1 MLDLFSNLNPVAT
14 GIVGTIFSILILTI
28 ILTFAIRRKYTTLIH
43 DLESPEN
50 RVNGVF
56 AEKALNKM
64 VDDYHKAVENNIDE
78 INTPVIVEKHMA
90 HSFKGYATMER
101 IASRSVSLMVILG
114 LLGTF
119 YGLTLS
125 IGEIVTLLASTKGSI
140 VNDMT
145 PIIDGLMSSL
155 QGMSVAFVTSLCGI
169 GGSIIVTLINMA
181 FSIQATKEH
190 VFVCAEEYLDHYAG
204 RKRGGAGAAVAG
216 TIDLGL
222 DQFGD
227 KLEENL
233 KELTSAL
240 GYRLG
245 TVATEMA
252 NTAESLNGSIVKF
265 DNSVQMFTENTRDF
279 SEFNHDLRTNIQRM
293 NVSFDDFSSQMK
305 SSAKELKTGHQV
317 LSNTLEVI
325 GQERTK

>member
-14 GIVGTIFSILILTI
+14 GIVVTIFSILILTI
-28 ILTFAIRRKYTTLIH
+28 ILTFVIRRKYTSLIH

-56 AEKALNKM
+56 AEKVLNKM
-64 VDDYHKAVENNIDE
+64 VDDYHKAVENNVDE
-78 INTPVIVEKHMA
+78 INTPVIIEKHMA

-125 IGEIVTLLASTKGSI
+125 IGEIVTLLASTKGSL

-181 FSIQATKEH
+181 FSIQATKEQ
-190 VFVCAEEYLDHYAG
+190 VFVYAEEYLDHYAG
-204 RKRGGAGAAVAG
+204 RKRGVVGTAAVV
-216 TIDLGL
+216 DLGL

-233 KELTSAL
+233 KEMTSAL
-240 GYRLG
+240 NYRLG
-245 TVATEMA
+245 AVATEMA
-252 NTAESLNGSIVKF
+252 NTAESLNGSIGQF
-265 DNSVQMFTENTRDF
+265 DASIQTFSENTRDF
-279 SEFNHDLRTNIQRM
+279 SEFNHDLRSNIQRM
-293 NVSFDDFSSQMK
+293 NVSFDDFSTNIK
-305 SSAKELKTGHQV
+305 SSTKELKNGHQV

>member
-1 MLDLFSNLNPVAT
+1 MFDLFLNLNPVAM
-14 GIVGTIFSILILTI
+14 GIVGTIFSILVLTV
-28 ILTFAIRRKYTTLIH
+28 ILTFVIRKKYKSLVE
-43 DLESPEN
+43 DLESPGN
-50 RVNGVF
+50 RENGVF
-56 AEKALNKM
+56 ENAALNKM
-64 VDDYHKAVENNIDE
+64 VDDYQRAVENQVDE
-78 INTPVIVEKHMA
+78 INTPAIVEKNMA
-90 HSFKGYATMER
+90 SGFSGYAVAER

-125 IGEIVTLLASTKGSI
+125 IGEIVTLLASTKGSL

-145 PIIDGLMSSL
+145 PIIDGLMNSL

-181 FSIQATKEH
+181 FSIQGTKEQ
-190 VFVCAEEYLDHYAG
+190 VLVCAEEYLDHSTG
-204 RKRGGAGAAVAG
+204 RKRLGAATGQV
-216 TIDLGL
+216 DLGL

-240 GYRLG
+240 SYRLG

-252 NTAESLNGSIVKF
+252 NTAESLNGSITKF
-265 DNSVQMFTENTRDF
+265 DESIQTFNENTRDF
-279 SEFNHDLRTNIQRM
+279 SEFNHELRTNIQRM
-293 NVSFDDFSSQMK
+293 NVTFDDFTAQMK
-305 SSAKELKTGHQV
+305 SSTKELKTGHQV

-325 GQERTK
+325 GQEKAK

>member
-14 GIVGTIFSILILTI
+14 GIVGTIFTILILTV
-28 ILTFAIRRKYTTLIH
+28 ILTFVIKRKYSTLIQ

-50 RVNGVF
+50 RANGVF
-56 AEKALNKM
+56 AEHALNKM
-64 VDDYHKAVENNIDE
+64 VDDYHKAVENNVE
-78 INTPVIVEKHMA
+78 EVNTYAIIEKHMA
-90 HSFKGYATMER
+90 KNFGGYAVAER
-101 IASRSVSLMVILG
+101 IASRSISLMVILG

-125 IGEIVTLLASTKGSI
+125 IGEIVTLLGSTKGSI

-181 FSIQATKEH
+181 FSIQATKDH
-190 VFVCAEEYLDHYAG
+190 VFVCAEEYLDHFAG
-204 RKRGGAGAAVAG
+204 KKRGGAVVAG
-216 TIDLGL
+216 GSVDLGL

-240 GYRLG
+240 SYKLS
-245 TVATEMA
+245 TVATEMS
-252 NTAESLNGSIVKF
+252 NTAESLNSSIGKF
-265 DNSVQMFTENTRDF
+265 DDSIQTFAENTRDF
-279 SEFNHDLRTNIQRM
+279 SEFNHDLRSNIQRM
-293 NVSFDDFSSQMK
+293 NVSFDDFSNSIK
-305 SSAKELKTGHQV
+305 SSTKELKNGHQV

-325 GQERTK
+325 GKERTK

>member
-1 MLDLFSNLNPVAT
+1 MLDLFTNLNPVAT
-14 GIVGTIFSILILTI
+14 GIVATIFTILILTI
-28 ILTFAIRRKYTTLIH
+28 ILTFMIRRKYTSLIH
-43 DLESPEN
+43 DLDSPEN

-56 AEKALNKM
+56 ENKALNKM
-64 VDDYHKAVENNIDE
+64 VDDYHKAVENNVDD
-78 INTPVIVEKHMA
+78 INTPVIIEKHMA
-90 HSFKGYATMER
+90 HGFKGYATAER
-101 IASRSVSLMVILG
+101 IASRSVSLMVTLG

-125 IGEIVTLLASTKGSI
+125 IGEIVTLLASTKGSL

-145 PIIDGLMSSL
+145 PIIDGLMNSL

-169 GGSIIVTLINMA
+169 GGSIIVTFMNMA
-181 FSIQATKEH
+181 FSIQGTKEQ
-190 VFVCAEEYLDHYAG
+190 VFVHAEEYLDHYSG
-204 RKRGGAGAAVAG
+204 RKRGVSGAAAVV
-216 TIDLGL
+216 DLGL

-233 KELTSAL
+233 KDLTSAL
-240 GYRLG
+240 NYRLG

-252 NTAESLNGSIVKF
+252 NTAESLNGSIAQF
-265 DNSVQMFTENTRDF
+265 DSSLKTFAENTRDF
-279 SEFNHDLRTNIQRM
+279 TEFNHDLRSNIQRM

-305 SSAKELKTGHQV
+305 HSTKELKSGHKV

-325 GQERTK
+325 GRENTK

>member
-14 GIVGTIFSILILTI
+14 GIVGTIFSILIITI
-28 ILTFAIRRKYTTLIH
+28 ILTFVIRRKYTKLIH

-64 VDDYHKAVENNIDE
+64 VDDYHKAVENNVEE

-90 HSFKGYATMER
+90 HSFKGYAMAER

-125 IGEIVTLLASTKGSI
+125 IGEIVTLLASTKGSL

-190 VFVCAEEYLDHYAG
+190 VYVCAEEYLDHYAG
-204 RKRGGAGAAVAG
+204 RKRGAAG
-216 TIDLGL
+216 TGTSVDLGL

-233 KELTSAL
+233 KDLTSAL
-240 GYRLG
+240 TYKLG
-245 TVATEMA
+245 AVATEMA
-252 NTAESLNGSIVKF
+252 NTAESLNGSIGKF
-265 DNSVQMFTENTRDF
+265 DSSIQTFAENTRDF
-279 SEFNHDLRTNIQRM
+279 SEFNHDLRSNIQRM

-305 SSAKELKTGHQV
+305 SSTKELKNGHQV

-325 GQERTK
+325 GQEKTK

>member
-14 GIVGTIFSILILTI
+14 GIVGTIFSILIITI
-28 ILTFAIRRKYTTLIH
+28 ILTFVIRRKYTTLIH
-43 DLESPEN
+43 DFESPEN

-64 VDDYHKAVENNIDE
+64 VDDYHKAVENNVEE

-90 HSFKGYATMER
+90 HSFKGYAMAER

-125 IGEIVTLLASTKGSI
+125 IGEIVTLLASTKGSL

-190 VFVCAEEYLDHYAG
+190 VFVCAEEYLDHYVG
-204 RKRGGAGAAVAG
+204 RKRGAVGAAATV
-216 TIDLGL
+216 DLGL

-233 KELTSAL
+233 KDLTSAL
-240 GYRLG
+240 NYRLG

-252 NTAESLNGSIVKF
+252 NTAESLNGSIDKF
-265 DNSVQMFTENTRDF
+265 DSSIKTFAENTRDF
-279 SEFNHDLRTNIQRM
+279 SEFNHDLRSNIQRM
-293 NVSFDDFSSQMK
+293 NVSFDDFTSQMK
-305 SSAKELKTGHQV
+305 NSTKELKNGHQV

-325 GQERTK
+325 GQEKTK

>member
-14 GIVGTIFSILILTI
+14 GLVASIFTILILTI
-28 ILTFAIRRKYTTLIH
+28 ILTFVIRRKYTSLIH
-43 DLESPEN
+43 DLDSPEN

-56 AEKALNKM
+56 ASKVLNKM
-64 VDDYHKAVENNIDE
+64 VDDYHKAVENNVDD
-78 INTPVIVEKHMA
+78 INTPVIIEKHMG
-90 HSFKGYATMER
+90 HNLKGYAVAER

-125 IGEIVTLLASTKGSI
+125 ISEIVTLLASTKGSL

-181 FSIQATKEH
+181 FSIQATKEQ
-190 VFVCAEEYLDHYAG
+190 VFVYAEEYLDHYAG
-204 RKRGGAGAAVAG
+204 RKRGVSSAAAVV
-216 TIDLGL
+216 DLGL

-233 KELTSAL
+233 KDLTSAL
-240 GYRLG
+240 NYRLG

-252 NTAESLNGSIVKF
+252 NTAESLNGSIVQF
-265 DNSVQMFTENTRDF
+265 DTSIQTFSANTRDF
-279 SEFNHDLRTNIQRM
+279 SEFNHDLRSNIQRM
-293 NVSFDDFSSQMK
+293 NVSFDDFSSEMK
-305 SSAKELKTGHQV
+305 TSTKELKTGHKV
-317 LSNTLEVI
+317 LNNTLEII
-325 GQERTK
+325 GQEKTK

>member
-1 MLDLFSNLNPVAT
+1 MLELFSNLNPVAT
-14 GIVGTIFSILILTI
+14 GIVGAIFSILILTI
-28 ILTFAIRRKYTTLIH
+28 ILTFVIRRKYSTLIH

-64 VDDYHKAVENNIDE
+64 VDDYHKAVENNVEE
-78 INTPVIVEKHMA
+78 INTPVIVEKHMS
-90 HSFKGYATMER
+90 HSFKGYAMAER

-125 IGEIVTLLASTKGSI
+125 IGEIVTLLASTKGSL

-190 VFVCAEEYLDHYAG
+190 VYVCAEEYLDHYTG
-204 RKRGGAGAAVAG
+204 RKRGSAGVAASV
-216 TIDLGL
+216 DLGL

-240 GYRLG
+240 NYRLG

-252 NTAESLNGSIVKF
+252 NTAESLNGSIDKF
-265 DNSVQMFTENTRDF
+265 DSSIQTFAENTRDF
-279 SEFNHDLRTNIQRM
+279 SEFNHDLRSNIQRM

-305 SSAKELKTGHQV
+305 HSTKELKNGHQV
-317 LSNTLEVI
+317 LNNTLEVI
-325 GQERTK
+325 GQEKTK

>member
-1 MLDLFSNLNPVAT
+1 MLDLFSNLNPVAS
-14 GIVGTIFSILILTI
+14 GIVITILTILLLTI
-28 ILTFAIRRKYTTLIH
+28 ILTFAIRRKYNALIH

-56 AEKALNKM
+56 AEATLNKM
-64 VDDYHKAVENNIDE
+64 VDDYQKAVENNVEE
-78 INTPVIVEKHMA
+78 INTPVIIEKHMA
-90 HSFKGYATMER
+90 RGFKGYAVAER
-101 IASRSVSLMVILG
+101 IASRAVSLMVILG

-125 IGEIVTLLASTKGSI
+125 IGEIVTLLGSTKGSI

-190 VFVCAEEYLDHYAG
+190 VFVSTEEYLDHYVG
-204 RKRGGAGAAVAG
+204 RKRGAAVAG
-216 TIDLGL
+216 GSVDLGL

-233 KELTSAL
+233 KEMTSAL
-240 GYRLG
+240 SYRLG
-245 TVATEMA
+245 TVASEMA
-252 NTAESLNGSIVKF
+252 NTAESLNGSIDKF
-265 DNSVQMFTENTRDF
+265 DSSIKTFAENTRDF
-279 SEFNHDLRTNIQRM
+279 SEFNHELRTNIQRM
-293 NVSFDDFSSQMK
+293 NVSFDDFSNQMK
-305 SSAKELKTGHQV
+305 SSTKELKNGHQV

>member
-14 GIVGTIFSILILTI
+14 GLVATIFTILILTI
-28 ILTFAIRRKYTTLIH
+28 ILTFIIRKKYTDLIH
-43 DLESPEN
+43 DLDSPEN

-56 AEKALNKM
+56 ANKVLNKM
-64 VDDYHKAVENNIDE
+64 VDDYHKAVENNVEE
-78 INTPVIVEKHMA
+78 INTPVIIEKHMA
-90 HSFKGYATMER
+90 HNLKGYAAAER
-101 IASRSVSLMVILG
+101 ITSRSVSLMVILG

-125 IGEIVTLLASTKGSI
+125 IGEIVTLLASTKGSL

-169 GGSIIVTLINMA
+169 GGSIVVTMLNMA
-181 FSIQATKEH
+181 FSIQSTKDQ
-190 VFVCAEEYLDHYAG
+190 VFIYAEEYLDHYAG
-204 RKRGGAGAAVAG
+204 RKNGVSAATG
-216 TIDLGL
+216 TVVDLGL
-222 DQFGD
+222 GQFGD

-233 KELTSAL
+233 KELTSSL
-240 GYRLG
+240 NYRLG

-252 NTAESLNGSIVKF
+252 NTAESLNGSITQF
-265 DNSVQMFTENTRDF
+265 DTSIQTFSENTRDF
-279 SEFNHDLRTNIQRM
+279 SEFNHDLRSNIQRM

-305 SSAKELKTGHQV
+305 SSTKELKNGHQV
-317 LSNTLEVI
+317 LNNTLEVI
-325 GQERTK
+325 GQEKTK